1 MIARLLCFSLA
12 AASAYNIP
20 TTRRAVLAKAAAV
33 APLAAVFPAF
43 AELRYN
49 TRDNKLIDDYGA
61 AQQPKALFT
70 TAEVTSRAPPRAQA
84 GVRIGG
90 KYADPMHPGCKRK
103 VTLIGTNKVLIE
115 GADEDGKPWTVK
127 GTYEGKA
134 VTVDFTPKGGPKDV
148 TATWSIAGGLLFPDG
163 NAWKKLS

>member
-1 MIARLLCFSLA
+1 MIAHLLCFSLA

-84 GVRIGG
+84 VRV
-90 KYADPMHPGCKRK
+90 MHGR
-103 VTLIGTNKVLIE
+103 TRQ
-115 GADEDGKPWTVK
+115 
-127 GTYEGKA
+127 
-134 VTVDFTPKGGPKDV
+134 VDSRSAGYPIFALSLCRD
-148 TATWSIAGGLLFPDG
+148 IASSLLLR
-163 NAWKKLS
+163 LSNPLC